1 MDGNSKRLSLVSSN
15 YSVSGDTKSEIG
27 AILERW
33 YAIENLLSE
42 FYADEDKKLSLQND
56 SCAEMDEIIA
66 KIVAA
71 EREQRTL
78 LDRLAL
84 LPAVTMEDVI
94 AKLTIWKSI
103 TMPAGADEVDCQP
116 TDVLVNSAFDD
127 ILSGVFGK

>member
-1 MDGNSKRLSLVSSN
+1 MASNSKSLSLVSSN
-15 YSVSGDTKSEIG
+15 YSVTGKNKSEIS
-27 AILERW
+27 AIKERW

-56 SCAEMDEIIA
+56 KCPEMDEIIA

-84 LPAVTMEDVI
+84 LPALTMEDVI

-103 TMPAGADEVDCQP
+103 TMPAGADDADSQP
-116 TDVLVNSAFDD
+116 TDVLVSSAFDD
-127 ILSGVFGK
+127 ILSGVVGN